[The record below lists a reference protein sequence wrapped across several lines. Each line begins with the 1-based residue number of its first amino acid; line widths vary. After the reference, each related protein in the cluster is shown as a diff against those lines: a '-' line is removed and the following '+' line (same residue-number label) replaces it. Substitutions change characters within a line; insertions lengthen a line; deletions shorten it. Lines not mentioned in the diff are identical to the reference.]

1 MKLSDIAPILHVVHI
16 SSSICL
22 PRNRHQKKAE
32 LFQIISRGLAS
43 MAQDKWE
50 SHALLEKQLEARN
63 DISALQRL
71 L

>member
-1 MKLSDIAPILHVVHI
+1 MKLSDIAHILHVVHT

-22 PRNRHQKKAE
+22 PKNRQQKKAK

-50 SHALLEKQLEARN
+50 NHALLERQLEARN
-63 DISALQRL
+63 GISAFQK
-71 L
+71 